1 MTQGF
6 VIVKRKIIVEAQIRG
21 LNDDRKFNFIIDTGA
36 SKTVISEGVAT
47 RLGFELYRLQK
58 GDRLMTAGGGVNSKI
73 LKLPKISLFGKDF
86 VNFEANVLKF
96 PPQITYFADG
106 LIGMD
111 FLLKFGNIKFDFD
124 KKVIETT

>member
-1 MTQGF
+1 MMQGF

-21 LNDDRKFNFIIDTGA
+21 VNDDRKFNFIIDTGA

-47 RLGFELYRLQK
+47 RLGFELYRLHK

-73 LKLPKISLFGKDF
+73 LKLPKISVFGKDF
-86 VNFEANVLKF
+86 VNFDVNVIKF
-96 PPQITYFADG
+96 PTQITYFADG

-111 FLLKFGNIKFDFD
+111 FLLRFGSIKFDFD
-124 KKVIETT
+124 KKTIET